1 MEFVLF
7 PPIELPDFVSIPALV
22 KIDHWDP
29 RCVVVL
35 EDKGID
41 YIKCSLSLNGQV
53 AAENLLF
60 FVSPVIPLAP
70 ILDTDIKAG
79 ISGTLSFHK
88 SLHPIITDPAASLEF
103 LLNVPSEQQP
113 PVVPEAPAEVDHLA
127 QTDPILDLC
136 ADLEKYAR
144 GGFTTFSEFKARIAN
159 IRFIDAN
166 QYENIFEEAIGALF
180 KVLRDES
187 HKKFANLLV
196 REIKGVMK

>member
-22 KIDHWDP
+22 KVLNWDP

-53 AAENLLF
+53 AADNLLF

-70 ILDTDIKAG
+70 ILDTDVKAG

-88 SLHPIITDPAASLEF
+88 SLLPIITDANASLEF
-103 LLNVPSEQQP
+103 LPNVPAEEQP
-113 PVVPEAPAEVDHLA
+113 PVEVDHLA
-127 QTDPILDLC
+127 QTDPIIDLC
-136 ADLEKYAR
+136 ADLDKYAR
-144 GGFTTFSEFKARIAN
+144 GGFTTFGEFKARLAQIK
-159 IRFIDAN
+159 FISIN
-166 QYENIFEEAIGALF
+166 QYAGIFEEATDALF
-180 KVLRDES
+180 KTLTDES

-196 REIKGVMK
+196 REIKGVMR